1 MLVHKLFN
9 IAHTWNFNPA
19 TSLQLK
25 LVGPPCLPSHL
36 NQKISSSQQLLRGP
50 QALSENS
57 SSTPTKIKFT
67 NIFVLKASQFDIFI
81 SSLLVGALQLCDL

>member
-36 NQKISSSQQLLRGP
+36 NQKISSSQPVVRGP
-50 QALSENS
+50 QVLSDNS
-57 SSTPTKIKFT
+57 SST
-67 NIFVLKASQFDIFI
+67 LKDFFWELVMII
-81 SSLLVGALQLCDL
+81 YGNLTYPENKNSSN